1 MRHWIAG
8 RSSRNACIDSMTA
21 RSAYE
26 RMRTAHL
33 HAVQAR
39 MADHV
44 ARLDWSREQI
54 ENYQNHRLRALL
66 GYARERSS
74 FHAQRLRAIDPSR
87 ATVADLASLPI
98 MTKRDAQQRWD
109 T

>member
-1 MRHWIAG
+1 MSATTGITPGTTTRPRATASWMHHWTAG
-8 RSSRNACIDSMTA
+8 PSSRNACIDSVTA
-21 RSAYE
+21 RAAYE

-33 HAVQAR
+33 NAVQAR

-44 ARLDWSREQI
+44 ARLDWSRQQI
-54 ENYQNHRLRALL
+54 EDYQNHRLRALL

-74 FHAQRLRAIDPSR
+74 YHAQRLRA
-87 ATVADLASLPI
+87 L
-98 MTKRDAQQRWD
+98 D